1 MCAAMASDPGT
12 TCFFLAPPSFKCLSE
27 RRPKIPRMD
36 VNKMRIETDRFG
48 PVASCRLR
56 EVLRDH
62 HLSCDLT
69 AWLKISEP
77 ASASLENAYAQFGNH
92 PK

>member
-1 MCAAMASDPGT
+1 M
-12 TCFFLAPPSFKCLSE
+12 FLPAPPSFKCLSE
-27 RRPKIPRMD
+27 RRPKIPRMN
-36 VNKMRIETDRFG
+36 VNKTRIETDRFG
-48 PVASCRLR
+48 LVASCRLR
-56 EVLRDH
+56 EVLRDNH

-77 ASASLENAYAQFGNH
+77 ASASLDNAFAQFGSH